1 MCSVVRILD
10 LMLDIYGWILII
22 YVVVG
27 LLMAFGVVN
36 PYNRFVNTVYQA
48 LHAITEPVLRPI
60 RKFLVRLFG
69 GTGALDF
76 SPIVVFL
83 ILIFL
88 RMLLAEYAYPAACT
102 A

>member
-36 PYNRFVNTVYQA
+36 PYNRFVNTVYQG

-60 RKFLVRLFG
+60 RKFLVRIFG
-69 GTGALDF
+69 GTGAMDF

-88 RMLLAEYAYPAACT
+88 RMLLAEYAYPAACI